1 MTLKIQVAIDCASPA
16 LLTRFWALA
25 LGYVVEAPPGG
36 FANWTAYW
44 RSVGVPE
51 DELDDIGE
59 PDSDADSI
67 VDPEG
72 VGPRIFFH
80 PVPEGKVV
88 KNRVHLDIAAGGGRD
103 VPLEIR
109 RARVAAKAEELIVAG
124 ATRLRVLSTEAAGHY
139 GEVMADPEGNE
150 FCIH

>member
-1 MTLKIQVAIDCASPA
+1 MTLRIQVAFDCASPSV
-16 LLTRFWALA
+16 LTRFWALA
-25 LGYVVEAPPGG
+25 LEYVVELPPAG
-36 FANWTAYW
+36 FATWTAYW
-44 RSVGVPE
+44 RSVGVP
-51 DELDDIGE
+51 DGELDDTGE

-67 VDPEG
+67 VDPAG

-109 RARVAAKAEELIVAG
+109 RARVVAKAEELIAAG
-124 ATRLRVLSTEAAGHY
+124 GTRLRVLAEHGEHY